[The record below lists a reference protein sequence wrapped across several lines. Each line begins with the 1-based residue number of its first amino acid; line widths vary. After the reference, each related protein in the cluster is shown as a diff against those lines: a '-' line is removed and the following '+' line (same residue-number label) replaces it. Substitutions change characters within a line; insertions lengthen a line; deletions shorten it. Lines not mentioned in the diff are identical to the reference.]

1 MRVTID
7 LMKKST
13 QIIDLSNVIN
23 PRVGDDDLLLPLH
36 ICYGDNLYDM
46 RENDVEFLTQDT
58 NKNNIYIAGT
68 CNTNTPGDNLYT
80 GDLTFRF
87 PAGTFKVDGTYDPDQ
102 TMFRI
107 VDKATQKVISS
118 VNVKIT
124 VMKNAIEFNF
134 DPDKSSYD
142 SRAETMLQDF
152 HDKGQAMLDEITGL
166 NNQAKS
172 NVSGDTAATANAAK
186 KQADQNAGDISDLKG
201 EVAGARGRFTD
212 LPGREDAQ
220 DTAISQKETIV
231 NANANYAALQQKDAQ
246 QDADIAT
253 KAGKF
258 ELEEKL
264 SQMDLQPEGFEN
276 EAALKAKYPNGKSG
290 IMVTVDTG
298 HKWLWING
306 AWQDCGV
313 YQAAGLS
320 KQVSDRLKGTQNRNL
335 IRNAE
340 FTDNLTEYWTIE
352 PSVSFDTD
360 PLDKFHGHISV
371 VLKKTSAD
379 TESGG
384 VSSLAAL
391 PTSVCSLNAQAKWLP
406 DNDNSY
412 AFITLSFF
420 ASPDG
425 SGSPI
430 LQKTITLSKAI
441 SDWQKQGIDNLSVP
455 SNAQSAQLGMRIQG
469 TGTLKIAVPLLTSW
483 LKNAPYDIDE
493 LYQDQLT
500 KSKTNL
506 IDNADFNIDPMTT
519 FATNF
524 PIGSVE
530 VIPGKGDPVTGMQ
543 GFRGRNVLHVS
554 KKDGKN
560 DFQAISF
567 KVTNIVPGVPLS
579 YELFMNFVS
588 AGNGVMFIDNVWLD
602 ANGATLQ
609 TDHVDLLSYY
619 NNMWNDLKKENL
631 TIPSG
636 AATLSIYVAIN
647 QGDLYLACPRAVND
661 TFIGGYTIEDTLR
674 QIRAVKDDNLINDM
688 DFNYF
693 PFINEGWYSS
703 LDLSKISIG
712 NGYDGYQGHNSL
724 KLVKDDSNVNTW
736 GGVSAAFNFTS
747 GRNLSELVFF
757 KLHGQANTSAVI
769 GIDFMDGVEGNGNS
783 IAHSQQMFTTQDEWI
798 QFVQDDITVPA
809 GTNSVRLGFTINQGT
824 LWIAMPTA
832 VESANVGPHDYDML
846 SKQITDHL
854 KVPIVRLSALDTNP
868 LSADTYQ
875 NYRME
880 WIEPMRTITGYAKLA
895 WQGDSSLNL
904 EKKNYKFKL
913 FSDEA
918 FTKNS
923 EFKPYPEFYSTNKFQ
938 LKANFTNRYLINN
951 GYNADMYRQFIFAN
965 DSAPQQLI
973 NASHQGMICA
983 RPVLVYLNS
992 QFMGIYTVNTKK
1004 GSDLYNTD
1012 KTDANQI
1019 AIQANGGDGASWTKT
1034 VGFTFGETEGCDF
1047 EIESD
1052 NNTAVEP
1059 AVNRLA
1065 SFIVNS
1071 SDADFK
1077 NNLNQ
1082 YFNVNSL
1089 LDYIIFADLTINTDG
1104 LHTKNATYIT
1114 YDAKV
1119 WYILPYDL
1127 DSTLGSYWDPTKEPQ
1142 DPDTSVVGQLNTNLL
1157 KRVYQLFRDELKQR
1171 VAELRTDGVL
1181 DKAKWLNAWE
1191 AKVNEIGE
1199 PLLEAEWQRWP
1210 NNPAYTQGTSYN
1222 EVLSLINHRFK
1233 RLDWDF

>member
-1 MRVTID
+1 MQAQSVILDFLKPVGTIV
-7 LMKKST
+7 
-13 QIIDLSNVIN
+13 DLSDKFNA
-23 PRVGDDDLLLPLH
+23 RVGDSMTPFNLFVTEGGKPKVLNGLH
-36 ICYGDNLYDM
+36 PELEAAVGDGELKDGKAVMSDNAKGVHWVGSTKNVTGYNQLTLAFPAEVFPQSGFCYGHLILANDAGV
-46 RENDVEFLTQDT
+46 RESSVD
-58 NKNNIYIAGT
+58 IW
-68 CNTNTPGDNLYT
+68 
-80 GDLTFRF
+80 
-87 PAGTFKVDGTYDPDQ
+87 FKVLDGTPLMGLVADHYDSELQ
-102 TMFRI
+102 LELA
-107 VDKATQKVISS
+107 KA
-118 VNVKIT
+118 
-124 VMKNAIEFNF
+124 KNANDQFSQEMRDTYNQQVTDAQNALTRATSDLSHLSTSVGAVQAQINAGDVVTLRQHNADLENVSAKI
-134 DPDKSSYD
+134 DK
-142 SRAETMLQDF
+142 R
-152 HDKGQAMLDEITGL
+152 LDEIHP
-166 NNQAKS
+166 NMES
-172 NVSGDTAATANAAK
+172 FAN
-186 KQADQNAGDISDLKG
+186 L
-201 EVAGARGRFTD
+201 
-212 LPGREDAQ
+212 DA
-220 DTAISQKETIV
+220 V
-231 NANANYAALQQKDAQ
+231 
-246 QDADIAT
+246 
-253 KAGKF
+253 
-258 ELEEKL
+258 
-264 SQMDLQPEGFEN
+264 
-276 EAALKAKYPNGKSG
+276 KAKYPNGADG
-290 IMVTVDTG
+290 LFVTDDG
-298 HKWLWING
+298 HRAVYRNGQWIDG
-306 AWQDCGV
+306 GV
-313 YQAAGLS
+313 YQAAGLN
-320 KQVSDRLKGTQNRNL
+320 KQVSDRLKGAQKRNL
-335 IRNAE
+335 IRDAE
-340 FTDNLTEYWTIE
+340 FTSDLTEDWTIE
-352 PSVSFDTD
+352 PSVSFYTD
-360 PLDKFHGHISV
+360 PLDKFHGHIPV

-379 TESGG
+379 TGSGG
-384 VSSLAAL
+384 VSSIVTL
-391 PTSVCSLNAQAKWLP
+391 PTAACSLSAQAKWSP
-406 DNDNSY
+406 DDENSY
-412 AFITLSFF
+412 AFIILSFF
-420 ASPDG
+420 ASPNASD
-425 SGSPI
+425 SPI

-441 SDWQKQGIDNLSVP
+441 ADWQKQGIDNLSVP
-455 SNAQSAQLGMRIQG
+455 WNAQSARFEMRIQG

-493 LYQDQLT
+493 LYQEQLT

-506 IDNADFNIDPMTT
+506 IDNADFNIDPMST

-530 VIPGKGDPVTGMQ
+530 VIPGKGDPVTGAQ

-554 KKDGKN
+554 KKDGKD

-579 YELFMNFVS
+579 YELFMNFVPS
-588 AGNGVMFIDNVWLD
+588 GKGVMFIDNTWLD
-602 ANGATLQ
+602 ANGAALQ

-636 AATLSIYVAIN
+636 ASALSIYIAIN

-693 PFINEGWYSS
+693 PLPNEGWYSS

-712 NGYDGYQGHNSL
+712 KDYDGYQGHNSL
-724 KLVKDDSNVNTW
+724 KLVKDDGDVNAW
-736 GGVSAAFNFTS
+736 GGMSAAFNFTS
-747 GRNLSELVFF
+747 GRKLSELVFF
-757 KLHGQANTSAVI
+757 KLHGQSNTSAVI
-769 GIDFMDGVEGNGNS
+769 SIDFMDGVEGNGNS
-783 IAHSQQMFTTQDEWI
+783 IGHRQQMFATQDEWI
-798 QFVQDDITVPA
+798 SFIQNDIEVPA
-809 GTNSVRLGFTINQGT
+809 GTNSVRLGFLINQGT
-824 LWIAMPTA
+824 LWLAMPTA

-880 WIEPMRTITGYAKLA
+880 WVEPMRTITGYAKLA

-904 EKKNYKFKL
+904 DKKNYKFKL
-913 FSDEA
+913 FSDEG
-918 FTKNS
+918 FTNKLK
-923 EFKPYPEFYSTNKFQ
+923 FKPYPEFYRSNTFH

-965 DSAPQQLI
+965 DTAPQKLI
-973 NASHQGMICA
+973 DASHQGMISS

-992 QFMGIYTVNTKK
+992 QFMGVYTVNTKK

-1012 KTDANQI
+1012 EKDKNQI
-1019 AIQANGGDGASWTKT
+1019 AIQSNGGEGARWTKA
-1034 VGFTFGETEGCDF
+1034 VGITFGETAGCDF

-1052 NNTAVEP
+1052 NNEAVEP
-1059 AVNRLA
+1059 AVGRLA

-1071 SDADFK
+1071 SDDDFK
-1077 NNLNQ
+1077 KNLNQ

-1104 LHTKNATYIT
+1104 LHVKNAIYVT

-1127 DSTLGSYWDPTKEPQ
+1127 DSTLGSYWDPTKPQ

-1171 VAELRTDGVL
+1171 VAELRAAGVL
-1181 DKAKWLNAWE
+1181 DKSKWFNEWE
-1191 AKVNEIGE
+1191 KRVNEIGE
-1199 PLLEAEWQRWP
+1199 PLLETEWQRWP
-1210 NNPAYTQGTSYN
+1210 NNPAYSRGTSYN

>member
-1 MRVTID
+1 MQTQVVTLDVLKPIG
-7 LMKKST
+7 T
-13 QIIDLSNVIN
+13 TVDLSDSFNA
-23 PRVGDDDLLLPLH
+23 RVGDKMTPFQLFITEGGVAKDLKGMHPELEAEVGNGALRNGVAVMAAGAKGVHWVGSTNNVTGYNQLTLAFPAEVFPQSGF
-36 ICYGDNLYDM
+36 CYGHLILANDAGV
-46 RENDVEFLTQDT
+46 RETSVDIWFQVL
-58 NKNNIYIAGT
+58 
-68 CNTNTPGDNLYT
+68 
-80 GDLTFRF
+80 
-87 PAGTFKVDGTYDPDQ
+87 DGTPLMGLVADHYDSELQ
-102 TMFRI
+102 LELA
-107 VDKATQKVISS
+107 KA
-118 VNVKIT
+118 
-124 VMKNAIEFNF
+124 KNANDQFSQEMRNTYNQQVTDAQNALTRASSDLSHLSESVGAVQAQINAGDVVTLKQHNADLENISTKI
-134 DPDKSSYD
+134 DK
-142 SRAETMLQDF
+142 R
-152 HDKGQAMLDEITGL
+152 LDEIHP
-166 NNQAKS
+166 NMES
-172 NVSGDTAATANAAK
+172 FAN
-186 KQADQNAGDISDLKG
+186 L
-201 EVAGARGRFTD
+201 
-212 LPGREDAQ
+212 DA
-220 DTAISQKETIV
+220 V
-231 NANANYAALQQKDAQ
+231 
-246 QDADIAT
+246 
-253 KAGKF
+253 
-258 ELEEKL
+258 
-264 SQMDLQPEGFEN
+264 
-276 EAALKAKYPNGKSG
+276 KAKYPNGADG
-290 IMVTVDTG
+290 LFVTDDG
-298 HKWLWING
+298 HRAVYRNGQWIDG
-306 AWQDCGV
+306 GV
-313 YQAAGLS
+313 YQAAGLN
-320 KQVSDRLKGTQNRNL
+320 KQVSDKIKSIEQRNL

-340 FTDNLTEYWTIE
+340 FTSDLTEDWTIE
-352 PSVSFDTD
+352 PSVSFYTD
-360 PLDKFHGHISV
+360 PLDKFHGHIPV
-371 VLKKTSAD
+371 VLKKTSSD
-379 TESGG
+379 TGSGG
-384 VSSLAAL
+384 VSSLVTL
-391 PTSVCSLNAQAKWLP
+391 PTSTCSLSAQAKWSP
-406 DNDNSY
+406 DDENSY

-425 SGSPI
+425 SDSPI
-430 LQKTITLSKAI
+430 LQKTIKVIA
-441 SDWQKQGIDNLSVP
+441 DWQKQGIDNLSVP
-455 SNAQSAQLGMRIQG
+455 WNAQSVRFELRIQG

-483 LKNAPYDIDE
+483 LKNAPYDIEE

-506 IDNADFNIDPMTT
+506 INNADFNIDPMTT

-530 VIPGKGDPVTGMQ
+530 VIPGKGDPVTGAQ

-554 KKDGKN
+554 KKDGKD

-579 YELFMNFVS
+579 YELFMNF
-588 AGNGVMFIDNVWLD
+588 APTGKGVMFIDNTWLD
-602 ANGATLQ
+602 ANGAALQ

-636 AATLSIYVAIN
+636 ASTLSIYIAIN

-693 PFINEGWYSS
+693 PLPNEGWYSS

-712 NGYDGYQGHNSL
+712 KDYDGYQGHNSL
-724 KLVKDDSNVNTW
+724 KLVKDDGNVNAW
-736 GGVSAAFNFTS
+736 GGMSAAFNFTS
-747 GRNLSELVFF
+747 GRSLSELVIF

-769 GIDFMDGVEGNGNS
+769 SIDFMDGVEGNGNS

-798 QFVQDDITVPA
+798 QFVQNDITVPV
-809 GTNSVRLGFTINQGT
+809 GTNSVRLGFLINQGT

-832 VESANVGPHDYDML
+832 VESKNVGLHDYDML
-846 SKQITDHL
+846 SKQVTDHL
-854 KVPIVRLSALDTNP
+854 KIPIVRLSALDTNP
-868 LSADTYQ
+868 LSADAYQ

-913 FSDEA
+913 FSDEG
-918 FTKNS
+918 FTKKFK
-923 EFKPYPEFYSTNKFQ
+923 FKPYPEFYKSNTFH
-938 LKANFTNRYLINN
+938 LKANFTNCYLINN

-965 DSAPQQLI
+965 DTAPQKLI

-992 QFMGIYTVNTKK
+992 QFMGVYTVNTKK

-1012 KTDANQI
+1012 EKDKNQI
-1019 AIQANGGDGASWTKT
+1019 AIQSNGGEGARWTKA
-1034 VGFTFGETEGCDF
+1034 VGLTFGETAGCDF

-1052 NNTAVEP
+1052 NNEAVEP
-1059 AVNRLA
+1059 AVGRLA

-1071 SDADFK
+1071 SDDDFK
-1077 NNLNQ
+1077 KNLNQ

-1104 LHTKNATYIT
+1104 LHVKNATYVT

-1127 DSTLGSYWDPTKEPQ
+1127 DSTLGSYWDPTKPQ

-1171 VAELRTDGVL
+1171 VAELRTAGVL
-1181 DKAKWLNAWE
+1181 DKSKWLNEWE

-1199 PLLEAEWQRWP
+1199 PLLETEWQRWP
-1210 NNPAYTQGTSYN
+1210 NNPAYTKGTSYN
-1222 EVLSLINHRFK
+1222 DVLSLINHRFK
-1233 RLDWDF
+1233 RLDWDFS

>member
-1 MRVTID
+1 MAGTVYDKLITFNTYKQAPTIKNITS
-7 LMKKST
+7 LF
-13 QIIDLSNVIN
+13 NG
-23 PRVGDDDLLLPLH
+23 RVGDQGVRLATRWLQGEEGTEVKIAEKGMFVRAYMVVGNGKPDGLGGIMMADGSDTIIVDGDQADVYDHGIAVLQLPKQMFPQDGYAKGYFALVDDL
-36 ICYGDNLYDM
+36 DNIWSSV
-46 RENDVEFLTQDT
+46 DVW
-58 NKNNIYIAGT
+58 
-68 CNTNTPGDNLYT
+68 
-80 GDLTFRF
+80 
-87 PAGTFKVDGTYDPDQ
+87 FKVQGGLPTMGLAAKYYVTRWEMEIDQARQKNEDFQKEMRNTYNQQVTDAQNALTRASSDLSHLSESVGAVQ
-102 TMFRI
+102 AQINAGDVVTLKQHNADLENI
-107 VDKATQKVISS
+107 STKIDK
-118 VNVKIT
+118 
-124 VMKNAIEFNF
+124 
-134 DPDKSSYD
+134 
-142 SRAETMLQDF
+142 R
-152 HDKGQAMLDEITGL
+152 LDEIHP
-166 NNQAKS
+166 NMES
-172 NVSGDTAATANAAK
+172 FAN
-186 KQADQNAGDISDLKG
+186 L
-201 EVAGARGRFTD
+201 
-212 LPGREDAQ
+212 DA
-220 DTAISQKETIV
+220 V
-231 NANANYAALQQKDAQ
+231 
-246 QDADIAT
+246 
-253 KAGKF
+253 
-258 ELEEKL
+258 
-264 SQMDLQPEGFEN
+264 
-276 EAALKAKYPNGKSG
+276 KAKYPNGADG
-290 IMVTVDTG
+290 LFVTDDG
-298 HKWLWING
+298 HRAVYRNGQWIDG
-306 AWQDCGV
+306 GV
-313 YQAAGLS
+313 YQAAGLN
-320 KQVSDRLKGTQNRNL
+320 KQVSDKIKSIEQRNL

-340 FTDNLTEYWTIE
+340 FTSDLTEDWTIE
-352 PSVSFDTD
+352 PSVSFYTD
-360 PLDKFHGHISV
+360 PLDKFHGHIPV
-371 VLKKTSAD
+371 VLKKTSSD
-379 TESGG
+379 TGSGG
-384 VSSLAAL
+384 VSSLVTL
-391 PTSVCSLNAQAKWLP
+391 PTSTCSLSAQAKWSP
-406 DNDNSY
+406 DDENSY

-425 SGSPI
+425 SDSPI
-430 LQKTITLSKAI
+430 LQKTITLSKVIA
-441 SDWQKQGIDNLSVP
+441 DWQKQGIDNLSVP
-455 SNAQSAQLGMRIQG
+455 WNAQSVRFELRIQG

-483 LKNAPYDIDE
+483 LKNAPYDIEE

-506 IDNADFNIDPMTT
+506 INNADFNIDPMTT

-530 VIPGKGDPVTGMQ
+530 VIPGKGDPVTGAQ

-554 KKDGKN
+554 KKDGKD

-579 YELFMNFVS
+579 YELFMNF
-588 AGNGVMFIDNVWLD
+588 APTGKGVMFIDNTWLD
-602 ANGATLQ
+602 ANGAALQ

-636 AATLSIYVAIN
+636 ASTLSIYIAIN

-693 PFINEGWYSS
+693 PLPNEGWYSS

-712 NGYDGYQGHNSL
+712 KDYDGYQGHNSL
-724 KLVKDDSNVNTW
+724 KLVKDDGNVNAW
-736 GGVSAAFNFTS
+736 GGMSAAFNFTS
-747 GRNLSELVFF
+747 GRSLSELVIF

-769 GIDFMDGVEGNGNS
+769 SIDFMDGVEGNGNS

-798 QFVQDDITVPA
+798 QFVQNDITVPV
-809 GTNSVRLGFTINQGT
+809 GTNSVRLGFLINQGT

-832 VESANVGPHDYDML
+832 VESKNVGLHDYDML
-846 SKQITDHL
+846 SKQVTDHL
-854 KVPIVRLSALDTNP
+854 KIPIVRLSALDTNP
-868 LSADTYQ
+868 LSADAYQ

-913 FSDEA
+913 FSDEG
-918 FTKNS
+918 FTKKFK
-923 EFKPYPEFYSTNKFQ
+923 FKPYPEFYKSNTFH
-938 LKANFTNRYLINN
+938 LKANFTNCYLINN

-965 DSAPQQLI
+965 DTAPQKLI

-992 QFMGIYTVNTKK
+992 QFMGVYTVNTKK

-1012 KTDANQI
+1012 EKDKNQI
-1019 AIQANGGDGASWTKT
+1019 AIQSNGGEGARWTKA
-1034 VGFTFGETEGCDF
+1034 VGLTFGETAGCDF

-1052 NNTAVEP
+1052 NNEAVEP
-1059 AVNRLA
+1059 AVGRLA

-1071 SDADFK
+1071 SDDDFK
-1077 NNLNQ
+1077 KNLNQ

-1104 LHTKNATYIT
+1104 LHVKNATYVT

-1127 DSTLGSYWDPTKEPQ
+1127 DSTLGSYWDPTKPQ

-1171 VAELRTDGVL
+1171 VAELRTAGVL
-1181 DKAKWLNAWE
+1181 DKSKWLNEWE

-1199 PLLEAEWQRWP
+1199 PLLETEWQRWP
-1210 NNPAYTQGTSYN
+1210 NNPAYTKGTSYN
-1222 EVLSLINHRFK
+1222 DVLSLINHRFK
-1233 RLDWDF
+1233 RLDWDFS